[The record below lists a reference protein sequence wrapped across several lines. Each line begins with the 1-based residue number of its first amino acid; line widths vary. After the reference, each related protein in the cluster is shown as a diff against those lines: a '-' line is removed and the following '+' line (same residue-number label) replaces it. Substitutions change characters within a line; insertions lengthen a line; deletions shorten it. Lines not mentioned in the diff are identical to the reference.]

1 MHPPSAAGFNSHI
14 AASGPLADTPDISGP
29 LALIERA
36 GSERVFYRVV
46 TGGGRSVIVMRYG
59 PARRENLRFVP
70 AARLLAG
77 LAIPVPEIFAW
88 DPERHLVWMED
99 LGDSSLWTARNEPW
113 PYRAAIYQQV
123 LRHAAVL
130 HKHGLGRVC
139 ECRLPPE
146 REFDET
152 LYAWEQGY
160 FFDNCLG
167 RHFGLEPAET
177 EGLRALPALRE
188 VARHLAATPRAL
200 VHRDLQ
206 SQNILLRGGG
216 EAVFI
221 DFQGMRPGHPYYD
234 VASLLLDP
242 YTDLTE
248 QERGEL
254 FAFYLEAFGSK
265 GAPPER
271 EFVFCAIQRLMQA
284 LGAYGFLGHVKGKTE
299 FLAHIPAALE
309 RLRQSARR
317 VPGLEPLA
325 ECIEKLS

>member
-1 MHPPSAAGFNSHI
+1 MHLPSAAGLNGHFS
-14 AASGPLADTPDISGP
+14 APGPLADLPDISGP
-29 LALIERA
+29 LSLIERA

-77 LAIPVPEIFAW
+77 LGIPVPEILAW

-99 LGDSSLWTARNEPW
+99 LGDTSLWTVRNEPW

-123 LRHAAVL
+123 LRHAAAL
-130 HKHGLGRVC
+130 HKHGLDRVR
-139 ECRLPPE
+139 EFRLPPE
-146 REFDET
+146 REFDEP
-152 LYAWEQGY
+152 LYLWEQGY
-160 FFDNCLG
+160 FFENCLG
-167 RHFGLEPAET
+167 RHFGVEPAIIRD
-177 EGLRALPALRE
+177 LKILPPLE
-188 VARHLAATPRAL
+188 EIARRLAAAPRAL

-234 VASLLLDP
+234 IASLLLDP
-242 YTDLTE
+242 YTNLSE

-254 FAFYLEAFGSK
+254 FSFYLDALGTK
-265 GAPPER
+265 AAPPEQ
-271 EFVFCAIQRLMQA
+271 EFVLCAIQRLMQA

-309 RLRQSARR
+309 RLRQNARR

-325 ECIEKLS
+325 EFIEKLS